1 MTRPNL
7 AHPPQSKISLPP
19 LTVNDVEMS
28 MLTSTF
34 EDQVIL
40 LMLRQ
45 TGSYLFL
52 VTLAQFGRG
61 SVDFLCSS
69 SSSFF
74 LLFFFLSF
82 FFFFSQIPFAIH
94 FGQAARKR
102 GHTLSALSG
111 SRARAFPR
119 TIRPNPIESVKL
131 LAETGVTG

>member
-1 MTRPNL
+1 MTRSNL
-7 AHPPQSKISLPP
+7 AHLPQSKISLPP

-28 MLTSTF
+28 LLTSTF

-69 SSSFF
+69 FF
-74 LLFFFLSF
+74 PLFFFLF
-82 FFFFSQIPFAIH
+82 FFFFSQIPSAIH

-111 SRARAFPR
+111 SRARAFPGP
-119 TIRPNPIESVKL
+119 IRPNPIESVKL

>member
-61 SVDFLCSS
+61 SVDFLSSSSSSS
-69 SSSFF
+69 SSSF
-74 LLFFFLSF
+74 S
-82 FFFFSQIPFAIH
+82 SSPQIPSAIH

-102 GHTLSALSG
+102 GHTLSELSG
-111 SRARAFPR
+111 SRARAFPGP
-119 TIRPNPIESVKL
+119 IRPNPIESVKL